1 MTGRQEGYVCAQ
13 RFWDKYCLQT
23 TLKENHRKIKFQ
35 ICQITLLVVI
45 LFTIQL
51 KLSSGAYDFKENV
64 DLAKRLKEVSRLG
77 PCIMDEV
84 VTSLTTTRLDLSGL
98 WFSFDC

>member
-1 MTGRQEGYVCAQ
+1 M
-13 RFWDKYCLQT
+13 
-23 TLKENHRKIKFQ
+23 
-35 ICQITLLVVI
+35 LVVI

-77 PCIMDEV
+77 PCIMEEI